1 MPPTLEFVFKPT
13 GRKAAGVPPRWSLCS
28 IRPAVRLIAN
38 AVTARLSL
46 WGIEM
51 RVWIPANA
59 AAAVHVPARD
69 AAAVTEGEGGAH
81 RWRRDGFRA

>member
-1 MPPTLEFVFKPT
+1 MPYEPT

-28 IRPAVRLIAN
+28 SRPAVRLIAN

-59 AAAVHVPARD
+59 AAAVRVPARD

>member
-1 MPPTLEFVFKPT
+1 MFKPT
-13 GRKAAGVPPRWSLCS
+13 GRKAAGVPPRWRLCS
-28 IRPAVRLIAN
+28 SRPAVRLPMFPIAN

-46 WGIEM
+46 WGIKM

-59 AAAVHVPARD
+59 AAAVRVPARD
-69 AAAVTEGEGGAH
+69 AAAVTEGEGRTQ